1 MPSSATEHQFSRAS
15 RPDRRQ
21 ERTSQVEASAYH
33 EAGRLIFCLYF
44 GIPVESIVFSG
55 NSPRVKI
62 RFDSSN
68 TDQQVAAHYY
78 QVVLSGELAVKRF
91 LKVETLDHIRDQAD
105 LTRLFARYNPARSG
119 DAEAFHDEM
128 AACRRRVI
136 IHMADPKMASA
147 IRFAASYI
155 QGEQSTVSGRRL
167 DALLRVVFRMMTV
180 K

>member
-1 MPSSATEHQFSRAS
+1 MPSSATENQFSRAS

-44 GIPVESIVFSG
+44 GIPVESIVYSG
-55 NSPRVKI
+55 NTPRIKI
-62 RFDSSN
+62 RFDLLN
-68 TDQQVAAHYY
+68 TDQQVAEQYY
-78 QVVLSGELAVKRF
+78 QVVMSGELAVKRF

-105 LTRLFARYNPARSG
+105 LTRLFGRFNPTLSSN
-119 DAEAFHDEM
+119 AEAFHEAM
-128 AACRRRVI
+128 ARCRRRVI

-167 DALLRVVFRMMTV
+167 DALLRVVYRMMTV